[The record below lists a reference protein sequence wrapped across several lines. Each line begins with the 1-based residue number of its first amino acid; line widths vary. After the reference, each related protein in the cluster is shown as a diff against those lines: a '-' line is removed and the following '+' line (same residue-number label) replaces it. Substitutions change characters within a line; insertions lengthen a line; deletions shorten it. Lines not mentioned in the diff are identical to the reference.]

1 MKLFSINQALISTSA
16 SRRLT
21 EPRIDTDEYI
31 GIGAGFFV
39 PYISTKGEESIM
51 AVCKCTGEHVDSP
64 QDVQMAEL
72 LDHYRGY
79 EGGLI
84 PVLQGA
90 QDIYGYLPAE
100 VLEKISQELKIPFSE
115 VFGVVTFYAQFHLK
129 PRGRNI
135 IRVCLGTA
143 CHVLGGSKIFNRLKE
158 ILGVENG
165 GTTDDLRFTLE
176 SVACIGACGLAPCI
190 MINDDTHGRL
200 VPDALKNIIEQYK

>member
-1 MKLFSINQALISTSA
+1 
-16 SRRLT
+16 
-21 EPRIDTDEYI
+21 
-31 GIGAGFFV
+31 
-39 PYISTKGEESIM
+39 M
-51 AVCKCTGEHVDSP
+51 AVCSCTGERVDLP
-64 QDVQMAEL
+64 QDIQLMDL
-72 LDHYRGY
+72 LDHYRNY
-79 EGGLI
+79 EGALI

-90 QDIYGYLPAE
+90 QNIYGYLPAE
-100 VLEKISQELKIPFSE
+100 VLEKISEELKIPFAE

-143 CHVLGGSKIFNRLKE
+143 CHVLGGSRIFQTLKD

-165 GTTDDLRFTLE
+165 GTTEDLKFTLE

-200 VPDALKNIIEQYK
+200 VPADMKKILEQYE